1 MTSNDALEPTP
12 PVRRV
17 FLTQLRI
24 LGAPRNVGL
33 LSLALLACYAVAS
46 AGIVGFDMAGA
57 PGIIRAYPLLL
68 VASVSWAVVVWQDAG
83 PSRRDY
89 FWALPVDRVTHALL
103 RSTAGAVWL
112 SGGVAVLALLGAS
125 VDAATTGQVL
135 PASNLAWVSLFSGP
149 LTLYFLVSAVAIVS
163 AFPGRWAIAVL
174 IVWSFLH
181 RACASSGLC
190 GPELAG
196 RSALGDQLGLT
207 SAVTEVM
214 RTEFVTRGPAASPV
228 LKILIATWLALAV
241 AAVAVAAKRRPPI

>member
-1 MTSNDALEPTP
+1 VTHSHDPHATP
-12 PVRRV
+12 PVRGV

-24 LGAPRNVGL
+24 IGSGRNVGL
-33 LSLALLACYAVAS
+33 LGLALIACYAVAS
-46 AGIVGFDMAGA
+46 AGIVGFDMAAA
-57 PGIIRAYPLLL
+57 PSVIRAYPLLL
-68 VASVSWAVVVWQDAG
+68 VASVSWALVVWQDAG

-89 FWALPVDRVTHALL
+89 FWAMPVDRVTHALL
-103 RSTAGAVWL
+103 RTTAGAVWL
-112 SGGVAVLALLGAS
+112 VGGIAALALVSAAI
-125 VDAATTGQVL
+125 DAATSSQAL
-135 PASNLAWVSLFSGP
+135 AASNLAWVSLFSGP

-181 RACASSGLC
+181 RACASSGIC

-214 RTEFVTRGPAASPV
+214 RTEFVTGGPSAQPV
-228 LKILIATWLALAV
+228 LKVLIAAWLVLAV
-241 AAVAVAAKRRPPI
+241 AAVALAARRRPSI